1 MGRED
6 RIWDGRKGYGTYGED
21 RGLEERIW
29 NGRREYGTVKG
40 YWTGERI
47 WDERENM
54 GREERIWDGR
64 KEMGRERGYGTGG
77 KDVGRE
83 REDVGRED
91 FFSSD
96 SGELFSSP
104 LTLFEL
110 GAGTRHSWCF

>member
-1 MGRED
+1 MISLKAEAAGLAANAGTGEN
-6 RIWDGRKGYGTYGED
+6 GYGSG
-21 RGLEERIW
+21 GVFV
-29 NGRREYGTVKG
+29 GRVVRM
-40 YWTGERI
+40 
-47 WDERENM
+47 WDECENM

>member
-1 MGRED
+1 MGREE
-6 RIWDGRKGYGTYGED
+6 RTWDGSRGCGTGENGYGTGGED
-21 RGLEERIW
+21 VGREERM
-29 NGRREYGTVKG
+29 
-40 YWTGERI
+40 